1 MSKKHEQRTR
11 QQILAKRDEPIVGFN
26 GRPAPISRPAGRGKY
41 MPHFGKK
48 QAAKIDGS
56 YYGR

>member
-11 QQILAKRDEPIVGFN
+11 QQILAKREPSTRGLVAIQ
-26 GRPAPISRPAGRGKY
+26 PKSRSKY
-41 MPHFGKK
+41 KPHFGKK

-56 YYGR
+56 YYAR